1 MSELRKRAI
10 NIVLV
15 QLKMLFSEI
24 LSFISPQGMNLSILF
39 CTEKQKQPSAAD

>member
-24 LSFISPQGMNLSILF
+24 FNFISPQGMNLSILSF
-39 CTEKQKQPSAAD
+39 TEAETAQRC